1 MRVSFLGGIDVCS
14 PLIGYFRSAL
24 ATAVYDVVRVFHNAP
39 SQRLIARGYSCSP
52 AAKTPERGRG
62 RKSPSGG
69 RQGGGGGEP
78 RRKNVPPPELAVKL
92 RRPQAL
98 STPLNL

>member
-1 MRVSFLGGIDVCS
+1 MDK
-14 PLIGYFRSAL
+14 
-24 ATAVYDVVRVFHNAP
+24 VVRLR
-39 SQRLIARGYSCSP
+39 QRL
-52 AAKTPERGRG
+52 PEPGRG
-62 RKSPSGG
+62 SKSPSGG

-92 RRPQAL
+92 RWPQAL